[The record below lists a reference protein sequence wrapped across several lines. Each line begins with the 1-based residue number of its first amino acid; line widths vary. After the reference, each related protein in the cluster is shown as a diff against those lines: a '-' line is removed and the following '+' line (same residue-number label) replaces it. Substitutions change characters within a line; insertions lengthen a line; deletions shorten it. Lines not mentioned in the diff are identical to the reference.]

1 LLVPV
6 KALSR
11 GRDFFVGRSRSE
23 HMMDAVYLIA
33 GIVIFGVFGVYAVF
47 LKRV

>member
-1 LLVPV
+1 V
-6 KALSR
+6 S
-11 GRDFFVGRSRSE
+11 GGSRSE

-33 GIVIFGVFGVYAVF
+33 GLAVFGVFGAYAVF

>member
-1 LLVPV
+1 LIPV
-6 KALSR
+6 KALRR
-11 GRDFFVGRSRSE
+11 GRDFCVRRSRSE

-33 GIVIFGVFGVYAVF
+33 GIAVFGVFGVYAVF

>member
-1 LLVPV
+1 LIPV
-6 KALSR
+6 KARRR
-11 GRDFFVGRSRSE
+11 GRDFFVGRSWSE

-33 GIVIFGVFGVYAVF
+33 GIAIFGVFGVYAVF